1 MRYMVCPMFSLLLA
15 ALYFVSIHVFISGS
29 RLRDRLVG
37 LVGEPGFMGL
47 FSLLSLV
54 GIIWLVQAY
63 RAAPLVVL
71 WASPLWFRPV
81 ALVLTLIAFVLV
93 VVGLTTPSPTATGG
107 ERLLE
112 DKDAARGILR
122 ITRHPFLVGVA
133 LWAATHLIASGD
145 AAGTILFAAML
156 SLALVGP
163 GLIDKKRARRFGP
176 SWAGFAS
183 RTSVVPFA
191 AIAAGRNRLVW
202 RELGGLRVALALL
215 LYFAVLA
222 LHGWAFGVVPWR
234 F

>member
-1 MRYMVCPMFSLLLA
+1 MISLLLA

-29 RLRDRLVG
+29 RIRDRLVAI
-37 LVGEPGFMGL
+37 VGESGFMGL

-71 WASPLWFRPV
+71 WVSPLWFRPV
-81 ALVLTLIAFVLV
+81 ALLTTLLAFLLV

-107 ERLLE
+107 EGLLE
-112 DKDAARGILR
+112 DRDAARGILR

-133 LWAATHLIASGD
+133 LWSATHLLASGD

-156 SLALVGP
+156 SLALLGP
-163 GLIDKKRARRFGP
+163 GLIDKKRARRFGD
-176 SWAGFAS
+176 SWSGFAA

-191 AIAAGRNRLVW
+191 AIASGRNRLVW
-202 RELGGLRVALALL
+202 RELGFFRVTLALV
-215 LYFAVLA
+215 LYGAVLA
-222 LHGWAFGVVPWR
+222 LHGWAFGVSPWR